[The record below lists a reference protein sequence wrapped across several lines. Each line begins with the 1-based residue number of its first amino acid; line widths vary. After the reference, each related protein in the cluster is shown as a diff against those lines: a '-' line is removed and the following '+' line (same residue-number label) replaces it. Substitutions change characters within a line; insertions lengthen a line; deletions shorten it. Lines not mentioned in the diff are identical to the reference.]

1 MISEVFLPWR
11 EVYQVASFHFA
22 KAQMTL
28 SVNSMALSVIPFLAR
43 ASTDPD
49 SAVELEESESSD
61 SELSELM
68 EHRLS
73 TGDLDRERH
82 GCIVAGCA
90 NYKDQMPTILPGVFS
105 KMMPY
110 HIAWFTPGR
119 GSLLVH
125 KGPRKGRS
133 LLRLQLH
140 APLQPISLAAGEHIC
155 LPDISKRRSLAKHLD
170 QTCST
175 NINKPNDTM
184 FTSKWLLARVQH

>member
-133 LLRLQLH
+133 FTQ
-140 APLQPISLAAGEHIC
+140 AAIACSFAANLSCSRGAY